1 MLSGDEASESATAS
15 GLPSRPAQGGY
26 SEADIARELED
37 LPSDAFAS
45 SLSSS
50 PEPVT
55 SVARPAPSRVV
66 GGGGPA
72 GFRQT
77 TLFGNAVPQASP
89 PRSSRPPAKN
99 EPPTHHELNPD
110 ALQTWVYPTNLG
122 SIRDYQFNIVQKGL
136 FHNLLVALPTGL

>member
-1 MLSGDEASESATAS
+1 MPLGDEASKSSTAA
-15 GLPSRPAQGGY
+15 GLPNRPAQGGY
-26 SEADIARELED
+26 SEADIERELED
-37 LPSDAFAS
+37 IPSDAFDS

-50 PEPVT
+50 PEPVA

-66 GGGGPA
+66 VGAGRGQA

-122 SIRDYQFNIVQKGL
+122 SIRDYQFNIVQKG
-136 FHNLLVALPTGL
+136 